1 MLRLQIPVIGA
12 VMAFMSLPAMAA
24 DYIAEPP
31 VVEYVEPAP
40 VYGGWYLRGHIGMSN
55 QRLGRLHNEVN
66 AAGDFEWLERGSFD
80 SAPIFGGGVGFK
92 VNDYLRLD
100 GIVEYRGKAS
110 FSALDR
116 YPGGTDADGD
126 VWTAGT
132 NDYSAKKSELLLM
145 ANAYAD
151 LGTFHGITPYIGAG
165 LGVSRNTIHHFR
177 DVNVPQGGVAYS
189 GSKSDWQLAWAL
201 HAGVG
206 IQATD
211 RMTIDL
217 GYSYLDLGNA
227 TTHDVVTYDG
237 GTNVGPFKFKNIT
250 SHDFKL
256 GVRYA
261 LF

>member
-1 MLRLQIPVIGA
+1 MLRLRIPAIGA
-12 VMAFMSLPAMAA
+12 VATMALTLPAMTA
-24 DYIAEPP
+24 DYIPEPP
-31 VVEYVEPAP
+31 VVEIEYEQPAP
-40 VYGGWYLRGHIGMSN
+40 VYGGWYLRGHVGMSN
-55 QRLGRLHNEVN
+55 QRLKRLENAVN
-66 AAGDFEWLERGSFD
+66 AAGDFEWLERGSFS
-80 SAPIFGGGVGFK
+80 SAPLFGGGVGYK

-116 YPGGTDADGD
+116 YFDSSGD
-126 VWTAGT
+126 PDGT
-132 NDYSAKKSELLLM
+132 NEYDAKKSEFLLM

-151 LGTFHGITPYIGAG
+151 LGNFHGVTPYIGAG
-165 LGVSRNTIHHFR
+165 LGASRNTIHHFR
-177 DVNVPQGGVAYS
+177 DVNVPQNSVAYGGTRS
-189 GSKSDWQLAWAL
+189 QWQLAWAL

-211 RMTIDL
+211 RMTVDL
-217 GYSYLDLGNA
+217 GYSYLSLGNA
-227 TTHDVVTYDG
+227 RTHDVVTYDG
-237 GTNVGPFKFKNIT
+237 ATNVGPFKFRNIT

>member
-1 MLRLQIPVIGA
+1 MLKLRIPAAMGVA
-12 VMAFMSLPAMAA
+12 MATALALPATAA
-24 DYIAEPP
+24 DYIPEPP
-31 VVEYVEPAP
+31 VIEYEEPAP

-55 QRLGRLHNEVN
+55 QRLGGLRNAVH
-66 AAGDFEWLERGSFD
+66 AAGNFEWLDRGGFD
-80 SAPIFGGGVGFK
+80 SAPLFGGGVGFK

-116 YPGGTDADGD
+116 YPAAGGAPG
-126 VWTAGT
+126 GT
-132 NDYSAKKSELLLM
+132 NDYDAKKSEFLLM

-151 LGTFHGITPYIGAG
+151 LGNFYGITPYIGAG

-177 DVNVPQGGVAYS
+177 DVNVPNNSVAYS
-189 GSKSDWQLAWAL
+189 GTESDWQLAWAL

-211 RMTIDL
+211 RVTIDL
-217 GYSYLDLGNA
+217 GYSYLDLGDA
-227 TTHDVVTYDG
+227 RTRDVVTYDG
-237 GTNVGPFKFKNIT
+237 ATNVGPFRFKNIT

>member
-1 MLRLQIPVIGA
+1 MLNLRIPAMSA
-12 VMAFMSLPAMAA
+12 VLAMAMTLPAMTA
-24 DYIAEPP
+24 DYIPEPS
-31 VVEYVEPAP
+31 VIEYEAPAP

-55 QRLGRLHNEVN
+55 QRLGHLENAVN
-66 AAGDFEWLERGSFD
+66 SAGNFEWLERGSFD
-80 SAPIFGGGVGFK
+80 SAPIFGGGVGYK

-116 YPGGTDADGD
+116 YPGNPDPVGG
-126 VWTAGT
+126 WPAGS
-132 NDYSAKKSELLLM
+132 NEYHAKKSELLLM

-151 LGTFHGITPYIGAG
+151 LGNFHGITPYIGAG

-177 DVNVPQGGVAYS
+177 DVNVPNQGVAY
-189 GSKSDWQLAWAL
+189 GDTKSDWQLAWAL

-227 TTHDVVTYDG
+227 TTHDVISYDG
-237 GTNVGPFKFKNIT
+237 AQNVGPFKFKNIT

>member
-1 MLRLQIPVIGA
+1 MTKLRIPAALGVVA
-12 VMAFMSLPAMAA
+12 ASTLALPAMAA
-24 DYIAEPP
+24 DYIPEPP
-31 VVEYVEPAP
+31 VIEYEEPAP

-55 QRLGRLHNEVN
+55 QRLGGLRHPLH
-66 AAGDFEWLERGSFD
+66 AAGNFEWLDKGGFS
-80 SAPIFGGGVGFK
+80 SAPVFGGGVGYK

-116 YPGGTDADGD
+116 YHNGATPP
-126 VWTAGT
+126 VWIGS
-132 NDYSAKKSELLLM
+132 NDYDAKKSELLLM

-151 LGTFHGITPYIGAG
+151 LGTFHGITPYVGAG

-177 DVNVPQGGVAYS
+177 DVNLPTNGVAYS
-189 GSKSDWQLAWAL
+189 GSESTWQLAWAL

-211 RMTIDL
+211 RVTIDL
-217 GYSYLDLGNA
+217 GYSYLDLGDA
-227 TTHDVVTYDG
+227 KTGEVFPYDG
-237 GTNVGPFKFKNIT
+237 SPSIAPFRFKNIT
-250 SHDFKL
+250 SHDFKV
-256 GVRYA
+256 GVRYS